1 MVIKYVCNIMNN
13 NKFLKMIRESQ
24 DDLDKRQ
31 MAGQVFDMLISKNPE
46 TEVLV

>member
-1 MVIKYVCNIMNN
+1 MNN